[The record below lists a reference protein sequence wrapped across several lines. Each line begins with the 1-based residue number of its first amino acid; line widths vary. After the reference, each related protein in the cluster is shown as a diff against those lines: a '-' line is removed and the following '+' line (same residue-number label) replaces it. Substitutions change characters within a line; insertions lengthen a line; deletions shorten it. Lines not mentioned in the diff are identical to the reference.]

1 MIDLHRRIQT
11 AVKQEDRTPQCPSD
25 GAGERRFMAEP
36 GPTLNRRSGLPLT
49 DPRRAEIDPLPPVNV
64 LYIGRSNPLRRAK
77 SIKSTLLF
85 LHITLSRT

>member
-1 MIDLHRRIQT
+1 LI
-11 AVKQEDRTPQCPSD
+11 
-25 GAGERRFMAEP
+25 
-36 GPTLNRRSGLPLT
+36 
-49 DPRRAEIDPLPPVNV
+49 DPRRAEVDPLPPVNV